1 MKRTLALLAAL
12 LVAAVPTMAI
22 FTSCG
27 DDEVKTPVDETPN
40 TDVSGEV
47 EVDDGEEKSGVPA
60 EVRFDGEKF
69 SLLIGSSGQQIYAE
83 EETGDIVNDIVYQRN
98 AAVAER
104 FGIEM
109 NIVKSGVSS
118 DNAGQREGTQQIQT
132 LIMSNDDT
140 YQAFTHI
147 QHTGMPELILQKN
160 FVDWNTLPYIDI
172 SKPWWYQNI
181 TKDLC
186 FGDKVYVMTGD
197 YAMYIGLIDC
207 LVFNK
212 DIFDELELEYPYQDV
227 LDGTWTYD
235 KFAELVMK
243 GAKDLDGDGIQE
255 WDTDR
260 YGLVGWTWEM
270 SDALAMGLGYKN
282 VEKDAD
288 NMPVLNQNTDLA
300 TDIFDKVIDLFAGKK
315 YAKAEMSDWAGQ
327 VNAFNE
333 GRAMFKDL
341 FLDEVVGLRDVE
353 FDFGIIPFPKYDEKS
368 EYISRS
374 SNMVGMTYIPVTNT
388 KLEMTAAVL
397 EEMAYRSYME
407 LTPAYFDIV
416 LTVKNTRD
424 DESAGMLPIIRDSA
438 RCMYSDFYMDLC
450 TMVDTGN
457 NTYASDF
464 AANRDAWLETIE
476 EMREMLTEE
485 E

>member
-1 MKRTLALLAAL
+1 MRRIIAFILALILAAASVTL
-12 LVAAVPTMAI
+12 

-27 DDEVKTPVDETPN
+27 DDELKEAPTGEDSSSEKVET
-40 TDVSGEV
+40 
-47 EVDDGEEKSGVPA
+47 EEKSGVGE
-60 EVRFDGEKF
+60 EVRFDGMKF
-69 SLLIGSSGQQIYAE
+69 SAMIGSAGQQIYAE
-83 EETGDIVNDIVYQRN
+83 EETGDIVKDIVYKRN
-98 AAVAER
+98 AEIAER

-109 NIVKSGVSS
+109 EFVKTV
-118 DNAGQREGTQQIQT
+118 DPGQEQRKATQQIQT

-140 YQAFTHI
+140 YDVYLHI
-147 QHTGMPELILQKN
+147 QHQGMPELILQN
-160 FVDWNTLPYIDI
+160 YFVDWNTLPYIDI
-172 SKPWWYQNI
+172 QKPWWYYNC
-181 TKDLC
+181 TKDLS

-197 YAMYIGLIDC
+197 YAMYIGVIDC

-235 KFAELVMK
+235 KFASLVMK

-260 YGLVGWTWEM
+260 YGLTGWTWEM
-270 SDALAMGLGYKN
+270 SMALAMGLGYTN

-300 TDIFDKVIDLFAGKK
+300 TDIFEKVIEIFRGKK
-315 YAKAEMSDWAGQ
+315 YARAEMSDYYSQ
-327 VNAFNE
+327 VNAFSE
-333 GRAMFKDL
+333 GRAMFRDL
-341 FLDEVVGLRDVE
+341 FLDEVQILRDVE
-353 FDFGIIPFPKYDEKS
+353 FDFGIIPFPKYDENS

-388 KLEMTAAVL
+388 ELDMTAAVL
-397 EEMAYRSYME
+397 EEMAFRSYKE
-407 LTPAYFDIV
+407 LTPAYFDTV

-424 DESAGMLPIIRDSA
+424 EESAAMLPIIRDSA
-438 RCMYSDFYMDLC
+438 RSQYSDFYMDLY

-464 AANRDAWLETIE
+464 AASRDMWLETIE
-476 EMREMLTEE
+476 DMREMLTEE
-485 E
+485 